1 MTESETLY
9 SKIPKR
15 LIYISFFLAILI
27 DFIPLSGSLFH
38 WLPEFTALM
47 LMYWIINRPQN
58 VGIGIAFLLG
68 LLMDI
73 GTNAALGGHA
83 LAYIVAAYLVIQ
95 NRRQIVLYH
104 YGIQAVVIFA
114 TLLCSEIILTI
125 IRWRYTHHFYG
136 WTVFLSPVVGAL
148 LWPLLNKIMVSILNF
163 LNSRR

>member
-9 SKIPKR
+9 SKIQKR
-15 LIYISFFLAILI
+15 LIYISFLLAILI

-58 VGIGIAFLLG
+58 V
-68 LLMDI
+68 DI
-73 GTNAALGGHA
+73 GTNASLGGHA
-83 LAYIVAAYLVIQ
+83 LAYVIAAYIVIQ

-104 YGIQAVVIFA
+104 YGVQAVVIFA
-114 TLLCSEIILTI
+114 ALLCSEMILTVV
-125 IRWRYTHHFYG
+125 RWRYTHHFYG

-148 LWPLLNKIMVSILNF
+148 QWPLLNKIMVSLLNF

>member
-9 SKIPKR
+9 SKIQKR
-15 LIYISFFLAILI
+15 LIYISFLLAILI

-58 VGIGIAFLLG
+58 V
-68 LLMDI
+68 DI
-73 GTNAALGGHA
+73 GTNASLGGHA
-83 LAYIVAAYLVIQ
+83 LAYVIAAYIVIQ

-104 YGIQAVVIFA
+104 YGVQAVVIFA
-114 TLLCSEIILTI
+114 ALLCSEMILTVV
-125 IRWRYTHHFYG
+125 RWRYTHHFYG

-148 LWPLLNKIMVSILNF
+148 LWPLLNKIMVSLLNF

>member
-15 LIYISFFLAILI
+15 LIYISFLLAILI

-104 YGIQAVVIFA
+104 YGVQPVVIFA
-114 TLLCSEIILTI
+114 
-125 IRWRYTHHFYG
+125 
-136 WTVFLSPVVGAL
+136 AL
-148 LWPLLNKIMVSILNF
+148 L
-163 LNSRR
+163 

>member
-9 SKIPKR
+9 SKIQKR
-15 LIYISFFLAILI
+15 LIYISFLLAILI

-58 VGIGIAFLLG
+58 

-73 GTNAALGGHA
+73 GTNASLGGHA
-83 LAYIVAAYLVIQ
+83 LAYVIAAYIVIQ

-104 YGIQAVVIFA
+104 YGVQAVVIFA
-114 TLLCSEIILTI
+114 ALLCSEMILTVV
-125 IRWRYTHHFYG
+125 RWRYTHHFYG

-148 LWPLLNKIMVSILNF
+148 LWPLLNKIMVSLLNF

>member
-15 LIYISFFLAILI
+15 LIYISFLLAILI

-58 VGIGIAFLLG
+58 VDIGTAFILG

-73 GTNAALGGHA
+73 G
-83 LAYIVAAYLVIQ
+83 IQ
-95 NRRQIVLYH
+95 SRRQIVLYH
-104 YGIQAVVIFA
+104 YGVQAVVIFA
-114 TLLCSEIILTI
+114 ALLCSEMILTVV
-125 IRWRYTHHFYG
+125 RWRYTHHFYG

-148 LWPLLNKIMVSILNF
+148 LWPLLNKIMVSLLNF